1 MFQIDKNVPAPYA
14 QRNRKFPW
22 GEMQPGDSFFVPSRT
37 TRTMGG
43 TLGQARKQY
52 PDWVLVA
59 RTVTE
64 DGVKGVRVWRV
75 E

>member
-1 MFQIDKNVPAPYA
+1 MIKIDRNVPIPEYG
-14 QRNRKFPW
+14 QYRHYPW
-22 GEMQPGDSFFVPSRT
+22 GQLQPGDSFFVPGQTISGLGGSISR
-37 TRTMGG
+37 
-43 TLGQARKQY
+43 ARK
-52 PDWVLVA
+52 VFGFKLIS